1 MIEDSK
7 YFKVVDAAYPGI
19 SKKIKV
25 FWGYPEFVEL
35 MFDLQNDFSLRP
47 RVGFPADVL
56 MALHELGVDH
66 DAIYPHLVRVE
77 TNVWGVS
84 ANSLSK
90 QRA

>member
-1 MIEDSK
+1 MIEDSQ
-7 YFKVVDAAYPGI
+7 YFKVVDVAYPGI
-19 SKKIKV
+19 AKKIKV
-25 FWGYPEFVEL
+25 FWGYPEFVDL

-47 RVGFPADVL
+47 RVGFPPAVL

-66 DAIYPHLVRVE
+66 DAIYPHLMRVE

>member
-7 YFKVVDAAYPGI
+7 YFKVVDAAYPAI
-19 SKKIKV
+19 AKKIKV
-25 FWGYPEFVEL
+25 FWGYPEFVDL

-47 RVGFPADVL
+47 RIGFPADVL

-66 DAIYPHLVRVE
+66 DSIYPHLMRVE